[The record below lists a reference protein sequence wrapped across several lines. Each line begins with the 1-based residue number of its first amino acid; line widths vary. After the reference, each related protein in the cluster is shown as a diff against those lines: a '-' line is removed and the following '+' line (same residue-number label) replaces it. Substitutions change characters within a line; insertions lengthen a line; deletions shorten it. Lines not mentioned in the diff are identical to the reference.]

1 MAVGERTSS
10 LVSACASH
18 GVGRRTRSSF
28 DGAAQL
34 GDVQHAR
41 ILGAV
46 FDIAADR
53 GASNMTVATIV
64 ERAGVSRRTFYEF
77 FSDRDDCV
85 LAAFGAGVSR
95 VSERVLPAYQA
106 ENGWREKIR
115 AALTALLG
123 FFDEQPLVG
132 RFLIVESAIGGSIE
146 EARSAIINVLIGAI
160 DEGRAQGKT
169 SVAPSWLTAEG
180 VVGGVLSVIHSR
192 LAQEREESLLE
203 LRNPLMGMIVLPYLG
218 AAAARRELD
227 RPTPISTGKGSEALW
242 SSDPF
247 KDVGMRL
254 TYRTSRALS
263 AIADHPGASNRLV
276 ADTADIHDQGQ
287 VSKLLTRLEHVG
299 VIENTGLGVDR
310 GAPNA
315 WTLTPQGQRLADS
328 IRAYTSRPGFF
339 KRGMV

>member
-18 GVGRRTRSSF
+18 GVGRRTRSLL
-28 DGAAQL
+28 DGAAEL

-106 ENGWREKIR
+106 ENDGQIR

-132 RFLIVESAIGGSIE
+132 R
-146 EARSAIINVLIGAI
+146 
-160 DEGRAQGKT
+160 
-169 SVAPSWLTAEG
+169 
-180 VVGGVLSVIHSR
+180 LS
-192 LAQEREESLLE
+192 
-203 LRNPLMGMIVLPYLG
+203 
-218 AAAARRELD
+218 
-227 RPTPISTGKGSEALW
+227 
-242 SSDPF
+242 
-247 KDVGMRL
+247 
-254 TYRTSRALS
+254 
-263 AIADHPGASNRLV
+263 SNRPL
-276 ADTADIHDQGQ
+276 A
-287 VSKLLTRLEHVG
+287 
-299 VIENTGLGVDR
+299 GL
-310 GAPNA
+310 
-315 WTLTPQGQRLADS
+315 
-328 IRAYTSRPGFF
+328 
-339 KRGMV
+339 